1 MSLQCQAWLVQLSLL
16 SGLSDIAL
24 HRHCYESRNIP
35 SLAFWNQAAF
45 LQSKILNQLSC
56 EISDKV
62 PNFSHSWVLP
72 VCLGSKDLVQ
82 CQWLA
87 EHSDWG
93 HHVGWGAWLP
103 PSSSSQAIESSC
115 HLEKRQWWLQ
125 TVHQHHCQERIS
137 GVSHWGIPVV
147 KTAVPLKIMPTP
159 WLLAPLL
166 LTNSFH
172 LCTFLGWLF
181 LPYLL
186 LGDSSIAIHPYPHQY
201 FCLQGS
207 MCKLGCKK
215 KGVLRSRKCM
225 GLWCCKDE
233 SLLSVLLLLSVYN
246 NLWRFATERWSLFL
260 PRSRIFTSWLWRW
273 RLSPTSSLT
282 IPCVEYI

>member
-115 HLEKRQWWLQ
+115 HFEKRQWWLQ

-186 LGDSSIAIHPYPHQY
+186 FGDSSIAIHPYPHQY

-215 KGVLRSRKCM
+215 KKRSLEKQKVHGTLMLQR
-225 GLWCCKDE
+225 WE
-233 SLLSVLLLLSVYN
+233 ST
-246 NLWRFATERWSLFL
+246 F
-260 PRSRIFTSWLWRW
+260 
-273 RLSPTSSLT
+273 RLTTTVCL
-282 IPCVEYI
+282 